1 VDGVSFAVVLDPF
14 GASARSG
21 RGAAFLVLLGFVLSF
36 LFIRTSARMI
46 RAQVSWWPGNV
57 ETSSGLHLHHL
68 VWGISLMFVTGFLGF
83 ALDAGAPWYQ
93 MAAALFGVGAGLTAD
108 EFALWVRLDD
118 VYWTSEG
125 RVSLD
130 AVIFVVAF
138 MALVVIGTKPFGLD
152 EPASVVVT
160 AYVVAQTIV
169 LSGISFFK
177 GRIALGLLAIFV
189 WPCGLWAA
197 CRLAM
202 PSSPWAR
209 RFYGDEKLAR
219 ARRRFPPDRRGVR
232 LRDSF
237 FDAIGGRVSEP
248 ATSPT
253 TETPGAS
260 PR

>member
-1 VDGVSFAVVLDPF
+1 MDGVSVAVVLDPF
-14 GASARSG
+14 GTPAHSG

-57 ETSSGLHLHHL
+57 QTSSGLHLHHL
-68 VWGISLMFVTGFLGF
+68 VWGISLMFVAGFLGF

-93 MAAALFGVGAGLTAD
+93 LTAAAFGVGAGLTAD

-118 VYWTSEG
+118 VYWANEG
-125 RVSLD
+125 RISLD

-138 MALVVIGTKPFGLD
+138 MALVVVGTKPFGLD
-152 EPASVVVT
+152 EPLSVALT

-177 GRIALGLLAIFV
+177 GRIALGLLAIFI
-189 WPCGLWAA
+189 PFCGLWAA
-197 CRLAM
+197 CRLAV

-209 RFYGDEKLAR
+209 RFYGEEKLAR
-219 ARRRFPPDRRGVR
+219 AKERFPPDRPGVR
-232 LRDSF
+232 LRERF
-237 FDAIGGRVSEP
+237 FDAIGGRVSEVGP
-248 ATSPT
+248 PS
-253 TETPGAS
+253 
-260 PR
+260 

>member
-1 VDGVSFAVVLDPF
+1 VDGVSIAVVLDPF
-14 GASARSG
+14 GTPARSG

-68 VWGISLMFVTGFLGF
+68 VWGISLMFVAGFLGF

-93 MAAALFGVGAGLTAD
+93 IAAVAFGIGAGLTAD

-118 VYWTSEG
+118 VYWTNEG

-138 MALVVIGTKPFGLD
+138 MALVVVGTKPFGLN
-152 EPASVVVT
+152 EPLSVAGT
-160 AYVVAQTIV
+160 AYLVAQTIV
-169 LSGISFFK
+169 LSGVSFFK
-177 GRIALGLLAIFV
+177 GRIALGLVAIFV
-189 WPCGLWAA
+189 SPCGLWAA

-202 PSSPWAR
+202 PNSPWAR
-209 RFYGDEKLAR
+209 RFYGEEKLAR
-219 ARRRFPPDRRGVR
+219 AKERFPPDRLGVR
-232 LRDSF
+232 LRDRF
-237 FDAIGGRVSEP
+237 FDAIGGRVS
-248 ATSPT
+248 
-253 TETPGAS
+253 GAS
-260 PR
+260 PPS

>member
-1 VDGVSFAVVLDPF
+1 MAVVDGVSVAVVLDPF
-14 GASARSG
+14 GTSARSG

-68 VWGISLMFVTGFLGF
+68 VWGISLMFIAGFLGF

-93 MAAALFGVGAGLTAD
+93 FAAAAFGIGAGLTAD

-118 VYWTSEG
+118 VYWSNEG

-152 EPASVVVT
+152 EPASVLVT
-160 AYVVAQTIV
+160 AYVVTQTIV

-177 GRIALGLLAIFV
+177 GRIALGLLAIFI

-197 CRLAM
+197 SRLAM
-202 PSSPWAR
+202 PSSPWAH
-209 RFYGDEKLAR
+209 RFYDKEKLAR
-219 ARRRFPPDRRGVR
+219 ARKRFPPDRPSAHF
-232 LRDSF
+232 RDRF

-248 ATSPT
+248 DPPS
-253 TETPGAS
+253 
-260 PR
+260 